1 MNSYHR
7 FLDIGDYVPNID
19 VSKYKTEGIRWPE
32 FHKQLEFEDLGND
45 KIKPWLESMGFTST
59 WIEFFYTP
67 PHDDGVIHSDNVYY
81 ADWAK
86 IIFQFGGK
94 GSTMRWWKSD
104 MVMRVSTSAEQ
115 VCSTQIPERSEYNV
129 GDRTNDHYH
138 GQVLVTREQYSTLE
152 YEADVS
158 TSSLVNVGPLHSSHN
173 PTDNKR
179 FTITIALMDKN
190 TPYERR
196 ILWDEAVEAFKP
208 YTVDSLVN
216 PYASR

>member
-1 MNSYHR
+1 MNRYHR
-7 FLDIGDYVPNID
+7 FLDIGEYVPNID

-45 KIKPWLESMGFTST
+45 KIKPWLHNMGFTST

-67 PHDDGVIHSDNVYY
+67 PYDDGVIHSDNVYY

-86 IIFQFGGK
+86 LIFQFDGE

-115 VCSTQIPERSEYNV
+115 VCSTVIPERSEYNV

-138 GQVLVTREQYSTLE
+138 GQVLVTKEKFSTLE

-158 TSSLVNVGPLHSSHN
+158 TPSLVNVGPLHSSHN
-173 PTDNKR
+173 PTDKKR
-179 FTITIALMDKN
+179 FTVTIALMDKN

-196 ILWDEAVEAFKP
+196 ILWDEALEAFKP
-208 YTVDSLVN
+208 YVIDS
-216 PYASR
+216 

>member
-7 FLDIGDYVPNID
+7 FLDIRDYIPN
-19 VSKYKTEGIRWPE
+19 VNTSLYKTEGIRWPE
-32 FHKQLEFEDLGND
+32 FHKQLQFEDLNNN
-45 KIKPWLESMGFTST
+45 KIKPWLHSMGFTST

-86 IIFQFGGK
+86 LIFQFGGK

-115 VCSTQIPERSEYNV
+115 VCSTQIPERSEYNI

-138 GQVLVTREQYSTLE
+138 GQVLVTREQYSSIQHE
-152 YEADVS
+152 VEVGDC
-158 TSSLVNVGPLHSSHN
+158 SLVNVGPLHSSYN
-173 PTDNKR
+173 PTNDKR

-190 TPYERR
+190 TSYERR
-196 ILWDEAVEAFKP
+196 ILWDEALEAFKP
-208 YTVDSLVN
+208 YLVDSSIDLCGVK
-216 PYASR
+216 

>member
-1 MNSYHR
+1 M
-7 FLDIGDYVPNID
+7 
-19 VSKYKTEGIRWPE
+19 
-32 FHKQLEFEDLGND
+32 
-45 KIKPWLESMGFTST
+45 
-59 WIEFFYTP
+59 
-67 PHDDGVIHSDNVYY
+67 
-81 ADWAK
+81 
-86 IIFQFGGK
+86 
-94 GSTMRWWKSD
+94 
-104 MVMRVSTSAEQ
+104 
-115 VCSTQIPERSEYNV
+115 

-158 TSSLVNVGPLHSSHN
+158 TPSLVNVGPLHSSHN